1 VLKKEEVGYSSSTLL
16 GFSEEARGDFLKR
29 KTSKERRANATPVG
43 IVR

>member
-16 GFSEEARGDFLKR
+16 VFPRKREGIFQKR